1 MVWKKWIL
9 GLILSLI
16 AVSAYSQTN
25 GSSSENFEEEFKL
38 LDQTASDPSLN
49 LNSTSQKQ
57 QPSSDLNIN
66 EGIGE
71 TKQDESVGHSNLIT
85 PEEILKSEN
94 ALHGFSAGL
103 MYLGQPY
110 VIKAKI
116 KTNLETIDTNQQ
128 SDVYQNFG
136 FILRYAM
143 FPYQRVG
150 TDLNVSYVM
159 SQNHGSMPNQQ
170 KAVNTIRG
178 ELNLGYAFHLFDKI
192 PVYFFGGL
200 GYEEVHGDTI
210 ESILNKNG
218 LGAQLGFGTVFFA
231 HINVEGAFSYYQH
244 RISDKFVSTATQ
256 KNSTATIDTDSAT
269 VSALGFLVRTT
280 FDF

>member
-1 MVWKKWIL
+1 MVWQKWTF

-16 AVSAYSQTN
+16 ALSAHSQTN
-25 GSSSENFEEEFKL
+25 AASSENFEEEFKL
-38 LDQTASDPSLN
+38 LDQASSEPLPAPQQTAPINLIDEPSHD
-49 LNSTSQKQ
+49 Q
-57 QPSSDLNIN
+57 QAD
-66 EGIGE
+66 
-71 TKQDESVGHSNLIT
+71 SVGQSNLVT
-85 PEEILKSEN
+85 PAEVLKAEN
-94 ALHGFSAGL
+94 ALYGFSAGL

-128 SDVYQNFG
+128 SDIYQNFG

-143 FPYQRVG
+143 LPYQKIG
-150 TDLNVSYVM
+150 TDLNLSYVM

-170 KAVNTIRG
+170 KAVNIIRG
-178 ELNLGYAFHLFDKI
+178 EVNLGYAFHAFEKM
-192 PVYFFGGL
+192 PAYFFGGL
-200 GYEEVHGDTI
+200 GYEEIHGETI
-210 ESILNKNG
+210 ENILNKNG
-218 LGAQLGFGTVFFA
+218 LGAQLGFGVVFFTTV
-231 HINVEGAFSYYQH
+231 NVEGAFSYYQH
-244 RISDKFVSTATQ
+244 RISDQFVNTAIQ